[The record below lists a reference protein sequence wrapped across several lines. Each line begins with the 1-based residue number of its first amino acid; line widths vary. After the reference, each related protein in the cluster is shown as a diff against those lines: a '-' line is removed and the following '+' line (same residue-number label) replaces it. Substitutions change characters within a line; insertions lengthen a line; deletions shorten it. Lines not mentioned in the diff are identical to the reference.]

1 MNENKQND
9 FIQNLNAKGWRD
21 GGFAICSRL
30 SALNCV
36 QMDGNVDKLVGGRWG
51 GV

>member
-1 MNENKQND
+1 MLKVEGLVLQ
-9 FIQNLNAKGWRD
+9 
-21 GGFAICSRL
+21 FAL
-30 SALNCV
+30 GSALNCV